1 MFFCVNPISI
11 CHRGENFIP
20 AGNTELLDESENI
33 DITEVADPVDS
44 DNRLKSTLI
53 IRNITNSPVYN
64 DELKCR
70 ATWQDPEMFS
80 VESTAD
86 LDTYGAS
93 VEPRFFTQ
101 VDGSAVLTC
110 LVWGNV
116 PPELVVWMDENGDV
130 VEEDENRVSNALT
143 VNGV

>member
-1 MFFCVNPISI
+1 MAMKNKNSIS
-11 CHRGENFIP
+11 P
-20 AGNTELLDESENI
+20 GNTELLDESENI
-33 DITEVADPVDS
+33 DITEGADPADS
-44 DNRLKSTLI
+44 DNRLKSTLA
-53 IRNITNSPVYN
+53 IRNITKSPVYN

-80 VESTAD
+80 VESVAD

-93 VEPRFFTQ
+93 IEPRFYTQ

-110 LVWGNV
+110 LVWGNMS
-116 PPELVVWMDENGDV
+116 PKSVVWMDKNGDV
-130 VEEDENRVSNALT
+130 VEEDESRVSNDWA